1 MAGQDE
7 RRATFLANVG
17 QKDMRYKGRILLPKS
32 LRQESENLLNDD
44 TTWDDIAVPMLLS
57 ALRDALSDVN
67 KLDPLVLF
75 GTDQTDEE
83 FRHGDTIHC
92 AKIIKSLVPRYYGKS
107 GSERVR
113 AVGNIYVQPIR
124 KQPNLYDSMM
134 EEYDKHLRKLMAK
147 FIPDDGPVY
156 VLCSGGT
163 PQCNTALLFRSVE
176 LFGDRCIVLYVS
188 EDGTPYRLDLPEQ
201 LLGTYRRATACELL
215 RRWDFKGIAAL
226 EGLDDEVQL
235 LAEYA
240 DCRIRFDFESA
251 RRSADALTKLV
262 GSPRRPFYARLRRDL
277 DVLSHA
283 EEDNRL
289 ERDMARL
296 HELADA
302 AKVAF
307 LRGEYVYYVGI
318 LRRFCEATYHY
329 VVLKY
334 TGIDCDSLRGDE
346 IFVKKLKE
354 LGLCEPV
361 VKRLAGAGMQRVG
374 LNMPTFE
381 AVLGSLAD
389 NGGALRRPRLSDGD
403 RNRIRTVN
411 GILAGMTHLNELRNR
426 SILAHGYEGVS
437 SEDLV
442 IRCGGEQSEAIAC
455 TALETLT
462 GISRKSVYTEIWDYI
477 GDMLRQAQ

>member
-7 RRATFLANVG
+7 RRATFFANVG
-17 QKDMRYKGRILLPKS
+17 QRDMRYKGRILPRKS
-32 LRQESENLLNDD
+32 LREESENLLNDD

-83 FRHGDTIHC
+83 FRRGDTINC

-124 KQPNLYDSMM
+124 RQPNLYDSMM

-147 FIPDDGPVY
+147 FIPDDGPIY

-201 LLGTYRRATACELL
+201 LLGTYRRATARELL
-215 RRWDFKGIAAL
+215 RRWDFRGIAAL
-226 EGLDDEVQL
+226 EGLDDEVRL

-240 DCRIRFDFESA
+240 DRRIRFDFGSA
-251 RRSADALTKLV
+251 RCSADALTKRV
-262 GSPRRPFYARLRRDL
+262 GSPRRTFYARLRRDL

-283 EEDNRL
+283 EKGNRL

-307 LRGEYVYYVGI
+307 LRDEYVYHVGI

-334 TGIDCDSLRGDE
+334 TGIDCDSLRDND
-346 IFVKKLKE
+346 IFAKKLE
-354 LGLCEPV
+354 EVGLLEPAK
-361 VKRLAGAGMQRVG
+361 KRLADAGMQHVG
-374 LNMPTFE
+374 LNVPTFK
-381 AVLGSLAD
+381 AVLRSLAD
-389 NGGALRRPRLSDGD
+389 NGDALRKPRLSDED
-403 RNRIRTVN
+403 RNRIRTVD
-411 GILAGMTHLNELRNR
+411 GILASMSDLNELRNR
-426 SILAHGYEGVS
+426 TILAHGYEGVS
-437 SEDLV
+437 SEHLV
-442 IRCGGEQSEAIAC
+442 TCCSGEQSKAIAC
-455 TALETLT
+455 KVLETLT

-477 GDMLRQAQ
+477 EDMLRQAE